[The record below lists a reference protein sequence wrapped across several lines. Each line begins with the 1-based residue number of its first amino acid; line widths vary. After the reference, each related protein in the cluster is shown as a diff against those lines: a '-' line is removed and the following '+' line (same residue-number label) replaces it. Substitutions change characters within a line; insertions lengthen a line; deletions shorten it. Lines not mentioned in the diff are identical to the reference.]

1 MCLDKGLSNYSSKV
15 PPRTLLKKKKEREN
29 IKPYRDHVFASLSV
43 NRTGPGVQKGG
54 VVLVDVENSIA
65 QKEFIGI
72 TEMQRF

>member
-1 MCLDKGLSNYSSKV
+1 MIKGLAIIAPKFR
-15 PPRTLLKKKKEREN
+15 PRTLLKKKEREN